1 METIYYVI
9 NFLVVLAGILCVA
22 MICVSIFQIMTGE
35 EGECRKYQVRIKHG
49 IIALILIISIS
60 SVKNMV
66 LTYFP
71 YVQSND
77 AIGDFSE
84 IQICLTDGALNE
96 KKEDCQ

>member
-1 METIYYVI
+1 
-9 NFLVVLAGILCVA
+9 
-22 MICVSIFQIMTGE
+22 
-35 EGECRKYQVRIKHG
+35 
-49 IIALILIISIS
+49 
-60 SVKNMV
+60 MV

-96 KKEDCQ
+96 KKEDCQWKQEISLVN